1 MESLFSTSTLS
12 VMAAIAASLLA
23 GYLVGRVRRRPGS
36 APSRRAESGQVDL
49 QRSMEHLQ
57 KSFKDLA
64 AEAETARRERA
75 EMSRVLAVLPD
86 LLRNLTSSVTLK
98 DIHMAIVT
106 IVRSLTDARLVLFYS
121 AQGSAQ
127 GDILILRTAIGL
139 NAEAARDIKEVRIG
153 EGRIGTAALKRITMD
168 AGDFQNES
176 ILIREGLR
184 RAGDKDLPLTV
195 VSPVVQR
202 DSLLGVIVMGEMEQ
216 VTAMSKRI
224 LGIVGQLSA
233 IAIENHQLFQEVKLH
248 ADVDMQTRLYNA
260 TYFRKY
266 LETEINKARRFHRP
280 LSLVWLDIDH
290 FRSYNETS
298 GHEAGDEVL
307 RIVGRLVKDST
318 RAVDIPCRVGGQAFS
333 VILPETARE
342 GAARVAETVRGKVE
356 AHEMPLAV
364 NQPGGRITVSAGV
377 AIFPED
383 GNHVDSLV
391 RSVEE
396 AVRYAKQRGR
406 NRVEAQA
413 PPWARAASD

>member
-1 MESLFSTSTLS
+1 
-12 VMAAIAASLLA
+12 
-23 GYLVGRVRRRPGS
+23 
-36 APSRRAESGQVDL
+36 
-49 QRSMEHLQ
+49 MEHLQ

-106 IVRSLTDARLVLFYS
+106 IVRGLADARLVLFYS

-127 GDILILRTAIGL
+127 GDLLILRTAIGL
-139 NAEAARDIKEVRIG
+139 KAETARDIKEVRIG

-168 AGDFQNES
+168 AADFQNES
-176 ILIREGLR
+176 VLIREGLR
-184 RAGDKDLPLTV
+184 RAGDKDLPIMV

-202 DSLLGVIVMGEMEQ
+202 DSLLGVIVMGEMEK
-216 VTAMSKRI
+216 VTAMSKRV

-307 RIVGRLVKDST
+307 RIVGRLVKEST
-318 RAVDIPCRVGGQAFS
+318 RAVDIPCRVGGQAFC
-333 VILPETARE
+333 VILPETARD
-342 GAARVAETVRGKVE
+342 GAAHVAETIRGTVE
-356 AHEMPLAV
+356 GHEMPLAV
-364 NQPGGRITVSAGV
+364 NQPGGRITISAGI

-383 GNHVDSLV
+383 GNQVDSLV

>member
-1 MESLFSTSTLS
+1 
-12 VMAAIAASLLA
+12 MAAIAAALLA
-23 GYLVGRVRRRPGS
+23 GFLIGRVRRRPRS
-36 APSRRAESGQVDL
+36 APSRRGESGQADL

-98 DIHMAIVT
+98 DIHAAIVS

-121 AQGSAQ
+121 AQGPAQ
-127 GDILILRTAIGL
+127 GDLLILRTATGL
-139 NAEAARDIKEVRIG
+139 KPEVAREIKEVRIG

-168 AGDFQNES
+168 AADFQNES
-176 ILIREGLR
+176 VLIREGLR
-184 RAGDKDLPLTV
+184 KSSDKDLPLMI

-202 DSLLGVIVMGEMEQ
+202 DSLLGVIVVGEMDKI
-216 VTAMSKRI
+216 TAMSKRV

-233 IAIENHQLFQEVKLH
+233 VGIENHQLFQEIKLH
-248 ADVDMQTRLYNA
+248 ADVDLQTRLYNA

-290 FRSYNETS
+290 FRSYNETR

-307 RIVGRLVKDST
+307 RIVAGLVREST
-318 RAVDIPCRVGGQAFS
+318 RSVDIPCRVAGQAFG
-333 VILPETARE
+333 VILPETGRE
-342 GAARVAETVRGKVE
+342 GAAHVAETIRGKVE
-356 AHEMPLAV
+356 ATEMPLAV
-364 NQPGGRITVSAGV
+364 NQPGGRITISAGAAV
-377 AIFPED
+377 FPED
-383 GNHVDSLV
+383 GSRADSLV
-391 RSVEE
+391 KSVEE

-413 PPWARAASD
+413 PPWARAVSD